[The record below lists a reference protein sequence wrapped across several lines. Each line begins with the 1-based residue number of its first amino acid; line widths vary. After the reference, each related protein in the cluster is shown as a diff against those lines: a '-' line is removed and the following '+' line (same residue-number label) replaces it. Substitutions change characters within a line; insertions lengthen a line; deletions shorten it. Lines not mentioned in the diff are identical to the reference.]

1 MDNNRDERP
10 FDMELRIGDDGV
22 KRLEG
27 YAVVFGAIS
36 EDLGG
41 FRETFEPGAFTD
53 ALAAQPDV
61 LALVNHDPNRV
72 IGRTTNGT
80 LELQQDG
87 RGLRISTVLP
97 PTNYAEE
104 IYALVR
110 ERYITQMSFAFKPR
124 KGGETFVT
132 VDGQRLRKVRSAD
145 LYDVSVVANPA
156 YKTTVVAA
164 RTLAAANAVDE
175 SDGQEADE
183 IDDAGDGR
191 AAVVGVQR
199 EQIDILRRRT

>member
-36 EDLGG
+36 EDPGG

-80 LELQQDG
+80 PELQQDG
-87 RGLRISTVLP
+87 RRAAHFRRAAAYELCRGNLRTGARAVHH
-97 PTNYAEE
+97 ADEFCVQ
-104 IYALVR
+104 AAQGR
-110 ERYITQMSFAFKPR
+110 F
-124 KGGETFVT
+124 ETFVT
-132 VDGQRLRKVRSAD
+132 VDGQRLRKVQRRSG
-145 LYDVSVVANPA
+145 
-156 YKTTVVAA
+156 TT
-164 RTLAAANAVDE
+164 
-175 SDGQEADE
+175 
-183 IDDAGDGR
+183 
-191 AAVVGVQR
+191 
-199 EQIDILRRRT
+199 